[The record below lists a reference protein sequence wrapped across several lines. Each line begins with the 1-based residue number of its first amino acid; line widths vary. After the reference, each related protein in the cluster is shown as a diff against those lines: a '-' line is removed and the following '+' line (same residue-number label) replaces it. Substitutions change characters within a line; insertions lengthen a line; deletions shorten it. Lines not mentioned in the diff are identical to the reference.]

1 MNPREKCF
9 FKICYLLTMNRVYT
23 VREVVKMFDGVI
35 PYKQMIYYLR
45 KWSGL
50 GFYDYGVTLDLGWII
65 PRNVPARY
73 FEK

>member
-23 VREVVKMFDGVI
+23 IREVMEMFTGVI

-50 GFYDYGVTLDLGWII
+50 GFYASGVTPALGWII